1 LHSHPFTLNSVSHAS
16 STSPSAAAHLSVRG
30 LACERGARR
39 LFEGVDLELR
49 ASDLVWLRGEN
60 GRGKTSLLRLIAGIA
75 TPAAGEVR
83 VAEDQRLIY
92 IGHANALNED
102 LSARE
107 ALGFLLRV
115 HGQPADEACIASA
128 LTRWNMLA
136 QSDSPVRTLSQ
147 GQRRRVALA
156 RLATGADACLWV
168 LDEPFDALD
177 TDGVQRLNELLVEHL
192 QRGGSALITGHQAAM
207 DPALPWRGFDLDRC
221 AARRAP
227 HHAAH

>member
-1 LHSHPFTLNSVSHAS
+1 VSHADPS
-16 STSPSAAAHLSVRG
+16 SPCTAAHLSVRG

-75 TPAAGEVR
+75 RPTEGDVQLGAGG
-83 VAEDQRLIY
+83 RLIY
-92 IGHANALNED
+92 IGHANALSED
-102 LSARE
+102 LSASE

-128 LTRWNMLA
+128 LARWNMLA
-136 QSDSPVRTLSQ
+136 QRDAPIRTLSQ

-156 RLATGADACLWV
+156 RLATAADPCLWV

-177 TDGVQRLNELLVEHL
+177 TDGVQCLNGLLVEHL
-192 QRGGSALITGHQAAM
+192 QRGGSALITGHQTAI

-221 AARRAP
+221 AVHRATS
-227 HHAAH
+227 HAAH